1 MGCCDLGSLSL
12 CCENIVNPVN
22 VFILNVRLQLWV
34 CVKLQKSNPF
44 IYLKKKKT
52 IIILCNNQ
60 IKVLT
65 RVASGASE
73 AKLCVLQRGNTI
85 SKLKS

>member
-12 CCENIVNPVN
+12 CCENIVNPLN
-22 VFILNVRLQLWV
+22 VFILSVRLQLWV

-44 IYLKKKKT
+44 IYLKKKT

-65 RVASGASE
+65 RVASGNLRQNYVCSRE
-73 AKLCVLQRGNTI
+73 GTQYQN
-85 SKLKS
+85 